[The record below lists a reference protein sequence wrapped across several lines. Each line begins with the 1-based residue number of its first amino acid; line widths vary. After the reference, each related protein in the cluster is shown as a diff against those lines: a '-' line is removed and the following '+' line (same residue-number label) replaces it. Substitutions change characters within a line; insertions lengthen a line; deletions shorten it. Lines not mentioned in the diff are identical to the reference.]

1 MMTTV
6 VGGKRQEHAVHYPS
20 IKPELVELTT
30 ALHGLAHNAD
40 DRKKF
45 VTDAGAY
52 AAQFRLSD
60 DQRDALVKLDVP
72 LMGKMGAHPLVPFL
86 ANMQI
91 THLRR
96 SLG

>member
-1 MMTTV
+1 
-6 VGGKRQEHAVHYPS
+6 
-20 IKPELVELTT
+20 VELTT
-30 ALHGLAHNAD
+30 ALHGLAHTVG

-45 VTDAGAY
+45 ITDAAAY
-52 AAQFRLSD
+52 AAQFKLSD

-72 LMGKMGAHPLVPFL
+72 LMVKMGAHPLVPFL